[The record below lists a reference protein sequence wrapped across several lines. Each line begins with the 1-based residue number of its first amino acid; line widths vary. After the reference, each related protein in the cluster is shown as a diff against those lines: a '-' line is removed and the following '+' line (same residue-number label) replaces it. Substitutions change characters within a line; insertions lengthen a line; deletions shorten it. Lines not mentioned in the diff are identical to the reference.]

1 MRIYALIIN
10 HCSDKQLRQFEL
22 PSCVHKNTAIIGQ
35 FKFTSAINYGHNQK
49 FLGAGQ
55 DSWNRDTIINNN
67 KHFMNF
73 NIYVVFSVISFNF
86 QICKLILTKEGNSR
100 NIYISKFEI
109 RIVNGI
115 NIQIGCIDGVL
126 N

>member
-1 MRIYALIIN
+1 MKCPGFLNLIGLFSIRVMRIYALIIN

-55 DSWNRDTIINNN
+55 DSWNRDTIIN
-67 KHFMNF
+67 
-73 NIYVVFSVISFNF
+73 IS
-86 QICKLILTKEGNSR
+86 
-100 NIYISKFEI
+100 
-109 RIVNGI
+109 
-115 NIQIGCIDGVL
+115 
-126 N
+126 

>member
-1 MRIYALIIN
+1 
-10 HCSDKQLRQFEL
+10 
-22 PSCVHKNTAIIGQ
+22 
-35 FKFTSAINYGHNQK
+35 
-49 FLGAGQ
+49 
-55 DSWNRDTIINNN
+55 
-67 KHFMNF
+67 MNF
-73 NIYVVFSVISFNF
+73 NIYVVFSVISFNL